1 MIADF
6 VDWVR
11 VLLDNYPTFE
21 YLIIFFA
28 AGFGGE
34 LAIITLGFLSAQGV
48 FPLASFA
55 SVAFL
60 GTLSADMLWF
70 WMGKTVIVNK
80 ILSHKYTN
88 STVVLISEAIKKVSG
103 GNHLLAM
110 IFAKFLVGTRAVLI
124 MYVAKTGI
132 SFKKFVLY
140 NGISVLIWLSV
151 VIPIGYVSG
160 LGFTYLSQIFENIY
174 AGIGFVLL
182 IALGLV
188 FLQIGLKKYFT
199 KEGEEILEE
208 K

>member
-11 VLLDNYPTFE
+11 VLLDNYPTFQ
-21 YLIIFFA
+21 YLIIFVV

-48 FPLASFA
+48 FPLTSF
-55 SVAFL
+55 VLFAFL
-60 GTLSADMLWF
+60 GTLVADTMWF
-70 WMGKTVIVNK
+70 SMGKTVLVNK

-88 STVVLISEAIKKVSG
+88 STVIVISEAINKVSG

-110 IFAKFLVGTRAVLI
+110 IFAKFLVGTRTVLI

-132 SFKKFVLY
+132 SLNKFTLY
-140 NGISVLIWLSV
+140 NGISILVWLV
-151 VIPIGYVSG
+151 VVVPIGYVSG

-182 IALGLV
+182 IILGVV